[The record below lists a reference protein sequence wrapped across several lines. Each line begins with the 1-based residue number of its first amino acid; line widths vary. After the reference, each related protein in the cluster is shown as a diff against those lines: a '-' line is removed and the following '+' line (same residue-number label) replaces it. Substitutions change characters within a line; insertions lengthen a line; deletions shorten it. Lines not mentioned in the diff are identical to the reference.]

1 MIPFILSASIALISL
16 SETAANSAPGPDT
29 GTGRQHAA
37 LCSLS
42 GEDANARFKTCH
54 YVCEGGG
61 SFSLT
66 ITAREICPFVLNR

>member
-1 MIPFILSASIALISL
+1 MIPFILSASILFVSLIHS
-16 SETAANSAPGPDT
+16 T
-29 GTGRQHAA
+29 GNLDPVSPEGSGRQHAA

-42 GEDANARFKTCH
+42 GENANARFKTCH
-54 YVCEGGG
+54 YICEGGG

>member
-1 MIPFILSASIALISL
+1 MIAIILSAGIASISL
-16 SETAANSAPGPDT
+16 MDSAENPTPGPNLDA
-29 GTGRQHAA
+29 GSRYAA

-42 GEDANARFKTCH
+42 GENANQRFKTC
-54 YVCEGGG
+54 YYTCEGGG

>member
-1 MIPFILSASIALISL
+1 MVPFILTASIALISL
-16 SETAANSAPGPDT
+16 TDSAANPAPGSDA
-29 GTGRQHAA
+29 GAGHQHAA

-54 YVCEGGG
+54 YICEGGG
-61 SFSLT
+61 NFSLT